1 MARGKMGREWGG
13 GKAVGIEE
21 NCTSIAWRFHGG
33 WNGKDFNVQA
43 IGQCAISVE
52 FVTLKPGI

>member
-1 MARGKMGREWGG
+1 MGREGR
-13 GKAVGIEE
+13 GKAGGIEE

-43 IGQCAISVE
+43 MGQCAISVE